1 MKPSRVCICNGNVLH
16 IHHTENFSDSI
27 RAKILELESL
37 DKPAVEVS
45 DCDLPIEV
53 IVEVAEPVTDDGFRI
68 FNDPM
73 FGDVR
78 TIEENGKVLF
88 CGRDIASALKYNEP
102 HKAISRHCKGG
113 MKRPIL
119 TNGGKQELMFVS
131 EGDVYRLIV
140 SSKLP
145 EAERFEH
152 WLFDEVVPT
161 IRKHGMY
168 ATDELLDNPE
178 FAIQVFQKLKEER
191 DRNREL
197 TEANRNLTT
206 TNQALVHNIYTI
218 TQLLTHEDNFL
229 TLFAIY

>member
-1 MKPSRVCICNGNVLH
+1 M
-16 IHHTENFSDSI
+16 
-27 RAKILELESL
+27 
-37 DKPAVEVS
+37 
-45 DCDLPIEV
+45 
-53 IVEVAEPVTDDGFRI
+53 EVAEPVTDDGFRI

-88 CGRDIASALKYNEP
+88 CGSDVAKALGYTNP
-102 HKAISRHCKGG
+102 RKAVREHTRGG
-113 MKRPIL
+113 TKRSTPSVSG
-119 TNGGKQELMFVS
+119 NQEMSFIP

-140 SSKLP
+140 KSRLP

-152 WLFDEVVPT
+152 WLFDEVVPK

-197 TEANRNLTT
+197 TEANRNLLTT
-206 TNQALVHNIYTI
+206 RKLRVV
-218 TQLLTHEDNFL
+218 FP
-229 TLFAIY
+229 

>member
-1 MKPSRVCICNGNVLH
+1 M
-16 IHHTENFSDSI
+16 
-27 RAKILELESL
+27 
-37 DKPAVEVS
+37 
-45 DCDLPIEV
+45 
-53 IVEVAEPVTDDGFRI
+53 EVAEPVTDDGFRI

-88 CGRDIASALKYNEP
+88 CASDVATALGYANPRDALSKHCPHVAKRDIGVHTGK
-102 HKAISRHCKGG
+102 KANGTDAFQTVKISFI
-113 MKRPIL
+113 P
-119 TNGGKQELMFVS
+119 

-140 SSKLP
+140 RSKLP
-145 EAERFEH
+145 EAERFEQ
-152 WLFDEVVPT
+152 WLFDEVVPK
-161 IRKHGMY
+161 IRRHGMY
-168 ATDELLDNPE
+168 ATDELLNNPE
-178 FAIQVFQKLKEER
+178 LAIQVFQKLKEER

-197 TEANRNLTT
+197 TEANRNLLT

>member
-1 MKPSRVCICNGNVLH
+1 M
-16 IHHTENFSDSI
+16 
-27 RAKILELESL
+27 
-37 DKPAVEVS
+37 
-45 DCDLPIEV
+45 
-53 IVEVAEPVTDDGFRI
+53 EVAEPVTDDGFRI

-78 TIEENGKVLF
+78 TIEENAKVLF
-88 CGRDIASALKYNEP
+88 CARDIVDALAYKDAVN
-102 HKAISRHCKGG
+102 AIKRHCRWVA
-113 MKRPIL
+113 KRHLPHPQSPD
-119 TNGGKQELMFVS
+119 KQIEMSFIP

-152 WLFDEVVPT
+152 WLFDEVVPK

-206 TNQALVHNIYTI
+206 TNQALVHDTR
-218 TQLLTHEDNFL
+218 T
-229 TLFAIY
+229 

>member
-1 MKPSRVCICNGNVLH
+1 MEPSPLCIVDGNVLH
-16 IHHTENFSDSI
+16 IHHTENFPDSI
-27 RAKILELESL
+27 REKILE
-37 DKPAVEVS
+37 VEATETPS
-45 DCDLPIEV
+45 IQITDCDLPVEV
-53 IVEVAEPVTDDGFRI
+53 LMEVAEPVTDDGFRI

-88 CGRDIASALKYNEP
+88 CGRDVTEALGYDAPRNAIERHCRYALKRCIP
-102 HKAISRHCKGG
+102 HPQNKTLQIEMSFI
-113 MKRPIL
+113 P
-119 TNGGKQELMFVS
+119 

-140 SSKLP
+140 KSRLP

-152 WLFDEVVPT
+152 WLFDEVVPK
-161 IRKHGMY
+161 IRKDGMY

-206 TNQALVHNIYTI
+206 TNQALVHDTR
-218 TQLLTHEDNFL
+218 T
-229 TLFAIY
+229 

>member
-1 MKPSRVCICNGNVLH
+1 M
-16 IHHTENFSDSI
+16 
-27 RAKILELESL
+27 
-37 DKPAVEVS
+37 
-45 DCDLPIEV
+45 
-53 IVEVAEPVTDDGFRI
+53 EVAEPVTDDGFRI

-78 TIEENGKVLF
+78 AIEENGKVLF
-88 CGRDIASALKYNEP
+88 CGSDIAKALEYTNPQKAVRDHCRYRTNRSVP
-102 HKAISRHCKGG
+102 HPQNKTLQIEMSFI
-113 MKRPIL
+113 P
-119 TNGGKQELMFVS
+119 

-140 SSKLP
+140 KSRLP

-168 ATDELLDNPE
+168 ASDELLDNPE

-197 TEANRNLTT
+197 TEANRNL
-206 TNQALVHNIYTI
+206 
-218 TQLLTHEDNFL
+218 LTKRKLRVVFP
-229 TLFAIY
+229 